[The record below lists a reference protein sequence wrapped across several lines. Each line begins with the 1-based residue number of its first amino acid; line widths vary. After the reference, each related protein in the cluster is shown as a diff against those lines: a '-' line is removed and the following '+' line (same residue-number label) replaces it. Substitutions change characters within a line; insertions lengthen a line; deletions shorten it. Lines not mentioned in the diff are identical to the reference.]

1 MNSGTGAFDVLEA
14 PRIEA
19 YLSENIE
26 GFQGP
31 IEFEVFEAGQSNPTF
46 LITTPDKKYVLR
58 KKPEGDLLKSAH
70 AVDREYRVQKA
81 LWDTEV
87 PVVRMLHLCED
98 QSVLGT
104 AFYVMEYAEGRI
116 FWDPAL
122 PELASD
128 ERQEVYAEMAR
139 VLAEIHSV
147 DLQTS
152 RLESFGRADGY
163 YSRQLKLW
171 TTQYEA
177 SRTEN
182 LPEMDGLRCWLE
194 ENLPSDSGKVSL
206 VHGDYRIDNLMFA
219 PDSLKIIAVFDWE
232 LSTLGDP
239 LADLAYQIMQRAMG
253 RDWYLR
259 GLEGLDTDALGI
271 PSELQYVE
279 AYCGSRGIKEIEH
292 WNFAR
297 AFAFYRFAAI
307 CQGVKR
313 RGLDGNAASPDAARV
328 GAMAAPLARLGYRL
342 VH

>member
-1 MNSGTGAFDVLEA
+1 MLAAA
-14 PRIEA
+14 PDLEA
-19 YLSENIE
+19 YLVKKIV

-31 IEFEVFEAGQSNPTF
+31 IKIEAFASGQSNPTY

-58 KKPEGDLLKSAH
+58 KKPEGVLLKSAH
-70 AVDREYRVQKA
+70 AVDREYRVQRA
-81 LWDTEV
+81 LWDTNV
-87 PVVRMLHLCED
+87 PVVRVLHLCED
-98 QSVLGT
+98 LSVLGT

-122 PELASD
+122 PELAPD

-152 RLESFGRADGY
+152 GLESFGRADGY

-177 SRTEN
+177 SRTED
-182 LPEMDGLRCWLE
+182 LPEMGCLRSWLE
-194 ENLPSDSGKVSL
+194 ENLPSDSGQVSL

-219 PDSLKIIAVFDWE
+219 PDSLKIITVFDWE

-239 LADLAYQIMQRAMG
+239 LADLAYQVMQRAMG

-259 GLEGLDTDALGI
+259 GLEGLDVETLGI
-271 PSELQYVE
+271 PSEARYVD
-279 AYCGSRGIKEIEH
+279 AYCKSRGINEIDH
-292 WNFAR
+292 WNFAK

-307 CQGVKR
+307 CQGVKK

-342 VH
+342 VY